1 MCGLLFHLIWAGHLE
16 SKILQQVK
24 LKIKLILGER
34 ERRWIKTEIK
44 LFIYYFNDC
53 TDPCLRDPML
63 LSGLSLWFWIWF
75 FFLLFI
81 DNQGKCSAE
90 LSRKRDE
97 ITNFSPEDIWI
108 SFSCYQYRSYHQG
121 RRKWRSV
128 VSLLPNVNQ
137 GFTFPRSFDTLR
149 TQWNRLCPEKGRGS
163 EKSIYLKKEINSWI
177 WYLFLDLHVFSN
189 FKSSNH
195 HLEIGVRSAE
205 QCLIHLG
212 RDLFL

>member
-1 MCGLLFHLIWAGHLE
+1 MVLN
-16 SKILQQVK
+16 
-24 LKIKLILGER
+24 
-34 ERRWIKTEIK
+34 
-44 LFIYYFNDC
+44 FI
-53 TDPCLRDPML
+53 
-63 LSGLSLWFWIWF
+63 F
-75 FFLLFI
+75 FLFI

-97 ITNFSPEDIWI
+97 ITNFPPEDIWI

-121 RRKWRSV
+121 RRKWRSA

-137 GFTFPRSFDTLR
+137 GFTFLRSFDTLR

-177 WYLFLDLHVFSN
+177 WYLFIDLRVFSN

-195 HLEIGVRSAE
+195 HLEIGGGALNSVWFTLHEIFSCKLG
-205 QCLIHLG
+205 CLTHQGWG
-212 RDLFL
+212 RPVLREF